1 MKTDQAGHQDDIW
14 ELSGLLT
21 GFTDPPRP
29 ELDPFLDAAA
39 ACFARYG
46 IRRTSVQDVARE
58 MGVDRTT
65 VYRQVGT
72 ISHQVRL
79 LATRDL
85 SRLLHS
91 LPARAR
97 RPFGPASVIE
107 TMVSVINDMSHH
119 PVVAK
124 TLADDA
130 QTITLSGLAVLPPLL
145 SQAAE
150 TIGPMLEEA
159 MDAGVL
165 ARRDPLIL
173 AEWLVRLVVTL
184 VLVPSQGDL
193 RSSLFELL
201 LPVLTPQV
209 ASGSS

>member
-1 MKTDQAGHQDDIW
+1 MKTQPAGNQEDVW
-14 ELSGLLT
+14 EFSGLLT
-21 GFTDPPRP
+21 AVADPPRA

-39 ACFARYG
+39 TCFARYG

-72 ISHQVRL
+72 IPQQVRL

-85 SRLLHS
+85 SRLLNS
-91 LPARAR
+91 LPVRAQ

-107 TMVSVINDMSHH
+107 TMVSVINDMRHH

-150 TIGPMLEEA
+150 TIGPMLEAA

-184 VLVPSQGDL
+184 VLVPSQAEL

-201 LPVLTPQV
+201 LPVLTP
-209 ASGSS
+209 